1 MGISCKRFRVASF
14 FPGGKRDFVE
24 KVARILADR
33 FEEKAILYDK
43 YHEAEFPQCALAK
56 AQATLRECEEALRG

>member
-1 MGISCKRFRVASF
+1 M
-14 FPGGKRDFVE
+14 E